1 MGSNKKRNSKN
12 NKIIFWVI
20 SIIVTIIAGW
30 MIVDQDS
37 ESVHNTTSSI
47 IDYTNQPFLG
57 DDNADINIVEFGDY
71 KCPACKSF
79 GENFVPLI
87 QKDFINTGKV
97 KFYFLNYD
105 FINDDS
111 SRAAEFAETVY
122 QELGNELFWEF
133 HELLYS
139 NQPEDEHLDYFTE
152 DKLIELLSE
161 ITDESNVEKVK
172 NAFENSEGKN
182 ALQVD
187 NEFVEQLNIQSTPT
201 VYINDVQ
208 FTDGTYE
215 DFSKMVNEA
224 LESE

>member
-20 SIIVTIIAGW
+20 SIIVAIIAGW